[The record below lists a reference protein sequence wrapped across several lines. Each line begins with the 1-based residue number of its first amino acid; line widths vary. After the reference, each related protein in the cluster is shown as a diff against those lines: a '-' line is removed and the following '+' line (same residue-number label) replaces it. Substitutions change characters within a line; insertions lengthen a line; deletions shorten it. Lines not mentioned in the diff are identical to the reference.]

1 MRSKPDANAARGT
14 PGHATGAPVSAPP
27 VPSPLLH
34 EGWSYVTPT
43 ALDEFRAADWALL
56 DAQRAPYYAE
66 QQASQVLRMLAVS
79 RDDASFGYGVN
90 NYRHCLQ
97 AATLVLRDGLDEE
110 TVVVALLHD
119 IGFTVCPSSH
129 GEFAAALL
137 GPHVSAA
144 NHWML
149 CHHAVFQQ
157 FHCHQHPRAER
168 EARERW
174 RGHPHFDWTARF
186 VERYDQNAID
196 PAFVEAP
203 LEVFEPLVRRLFARA
218 PQPFP
223 VEEPHT

>member
-1 MRSKPDANAARGT
+1 MDHRTSDNASGT
-14 PGHATGAPVSAPP
+14 PAPATPAPT
-27 VPSPLLH
+27 PLLH
-34 EGWSYVTPT
+34 EHWSYVAPT
-43 ALDEFRAADWALL
+43 ALDDFRAADWALL

-66 QQASQVLRMLAVS
+66 QQASQVLRLLTCS
-79 RDDASFGYGVN
+79 RDDASFGYRVN

-119 IGFTVCPSSH
+119 VGFIVCPSSH

-137 GPHVSAA
+137 GAYVSAA

-149 CHHAVFQQ
+149 RHHTAFQL
-157 FHCHQHPRAER
+157 FHCHEHPHGDRD
-168 EARERW
+168 ARERW
-174 RGHPHFDWTARF
+174 RGHAHFEWTARF
-186 VERYDQNAID
+186 IERYDQNAID

-218 PQPFP
+218 PQPIP
-223 VEEPHT
+223 GEERPA